1 MAQPKS
7 RVKYSIDPNSLNWAK
22 SEDKFGKR
30 LMEKMGW
37 QAGKGL
43 GANEDGIVENIKV
56 KLKSDTK
63 GVGYTNNDYD
73 NVWLDHQ
80 DDFEAV
86 LNALNQNKP
95 AVEKKGYYFVKS
107 LNL

>member
-1 MAQPKS
+1 MGQPKQ
-7 RVKYSIDPNSLNWAK
+7 RIKYSIDPNSLNWANN
-22 SEDKFGKR
+22 DNKFGKR

-37 QAGKGL
+37 QSGKGL
-43 GANEDGIVENIKV
+43 GANENGIVENIKV

-63 GVGYTNNDYD
+63 GVGYNNHDYD

-86 LNALNQNKP
+86 LNSLNQNKTSETKP
-95 AVEKKGYYFVKS
+95 TGKFTS
-107 LNL
+107 